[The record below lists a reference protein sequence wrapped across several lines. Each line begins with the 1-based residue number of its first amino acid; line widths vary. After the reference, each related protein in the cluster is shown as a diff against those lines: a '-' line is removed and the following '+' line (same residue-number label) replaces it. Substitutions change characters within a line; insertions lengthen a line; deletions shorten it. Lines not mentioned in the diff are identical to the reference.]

1 MRPVELAF
9 QLVELL
15 SLHQPVGVGQLAR
28 LADIPKSTA
37 QRTLHALK
45 KTGWVEPSAGD
56 RPLWRLTMRALVASG
71 RANLEHRSLRS
82 LALPVMEELRR
93 ATEET
98 VHLTCRFQNI
108 LVLVERL
115 DGIKP
120 VRYFFPYGGT
130 SNLHSTATGKAI
142 LASLPQIELDE
153 FLGRPLRTLTPHT
166 LTDPDALRRDLA
178 QARERGY
185 AVNLGGNIANVHG
198 VGAAILDPDG
208 RPFSALSVSAPGDR
222 FPVELAERF
231 GPLVADAARRVSLGV
246 ASQPALAV

>member
-15 SLHQPVGVGQLAR
+15 SLHQPVGVGELAR

-37 QRTLHALK
+37 QRTLLALK
-45 KTGWVEPSAGD
+45 ATGWVEPSAGD
-56 RPLWRLTMRALVASG
+56 RPRWRLTMRALVTSG
-71 RANLEHRSLRS
+71 RANLDHRTLRS

-98 VHLTCRFQNI
+98 VHLTFRFQNV
-108 LVLVERL
+108 LVLLERL

-120 VRYFFPYGGT
+120 VRYFFPYGGV

-142 LASLPQIELDE
+142 LAGLPRSELDE
-153 FLGRPLRTLTPHT
+153 FLGRPLKALTEHT

-178 QARERGY
+178 LARERGY
-185 AVNLGGNIANVHG
+185 AVNFGGNMTHVHG
-198 VGAAILDPDG
+198 VGAAIVDPRG
-208 RPFSALSVSAPGDR
+208 RPFAALSVSAPGER
-222 FPVELAERF
+222 FTLELAERF
-231 GPLVADAARRVSLGV
+231 GPWVADAARRVSLGV
-246 ASQPALAV
+246 ASQPALVG